1 MRKRPLHLFALGGLA
16 AALVLVAQH
25 TPAKQPAPGAVAA
38 QPVKDAPK
46 DAPAAPAV
54 KVTPSKVTAVTVYPV
69 GALVTREV
77 EATGPAGRVE
87 LVVSPLPAATVGST
101 LYAEGSDGIRVLTTR
116 YRTRPI
122 VADTSADVKKAMEEL
137 KQLQLAKEKIDGDL
151 GAIQENVKML
161 GKMENFLN
169 VSTVQATEKGALNA
183 EAAIALAKHIREQR
197 IETAKEVV
205 SLKQQV
211 TANQERSELL
221 QHRLQG
227 LMTGISRY
235 EHDAIIVVDKANA
248 AGGTIRLNYLV
259 DNASWN
265 PQYKLRADKAGKEQV
280 TLEYLAG
287 VVQNTGEEWPN
298 VKLVLSTAQPMLNS
312 APPDLQALHVSVA
325 PKGAAAGMQP
335 SIMELEDQ
343 IKSLRSKAQKDFN
356 DKKAASGA
364 GLVNTAAAR
373 EQSWELFNP
382 EAAVKRGCMLSF
394 REGPTVTYRIATAL
408 TVASRPD
415 AQVLEVAK
423 IDLKPDFYFKTVPIL
438 SPHVYRM
445 AEMVNKSEHVLL
457 PGEATMYSGSDF
469 VGQTTLPLVA
479 VGEQFTVGFGVDPQ
493 LAVQRSMVDKM
504 RATSGGNQLLRYD
517 YRILVNSY
525 KAEKVRLQVW
535 DRLPVADNDSVG
547 VSLVKTTPD
556 LSKDAIYQREQR
568 PNNLLRWD
576 LTVEPNAHGE
586 KAVPINFEFKLE
598 LDRQL
603 TIGGFQTAGVAGH
616 GGPVGAPLPPV
627 SAADQV
633 KMRAMLDKLPPEDRK
648 LAEAQVYCAIDQDSP
663 LGTMGPILKVNVKGQ
678 PVFLCCKGCEAE
690 AKAHPDETLLQF
702 QQLMRRVSVK
712 R

>member
-1 MRKRPLHLFALGGLA
+1 MRNRPLHLLALGGLA
-16 AALVLVAQH
+16 VALVLAARH
-25 TPAKQPAPGAVAA
+25 TPANQPPATTAATQPAKESP
-38 QPVKDAPK
+38 PAP
-46 DAPAAPAV
+46 PAI
-54 KVTPSKVTAVTVYPV
+54 KVNASKVTAVTVYPV

-87 LVVSPLPAATVGST
+87 LVVSPLPAATISSS
-101 LYAEGSDGIRVLTTR
+101 LYAEGTDGIRVLTTR

-122 VADTSADVKKAMEEL
+122 IADTTADVKKAMEEL
-137 KQLQLAKEKIDGDL
+137 KALQIAKEKIDGDL

-161 GKMENFLN
+161 GKMEGFLT
-169 VSTVQATEKGALNA
+169 VTTVQATEKGALNA
-183 EAAIALAKHIREQR
+183 DAAIALAKHIREQR

-205 SLKQQV
+205 NLKQQLM
-211 TANQERSELL
+211 ANQEKAELV

-227 LMTGISRY
+227 LVNGISRY

-248 AGGTIRLNYLV
+248 AAGTIRLNYLV
-259 DNASWN
+259 DNASWS

-287 VVQNTGEEWPN
+287 IVQDTGEEWPN

-312 APPDLQALHVSVA
+312 APPDLQSLHVSVA
-325 PKGAAAGMQP
+325 PKGAAAGAQP
-335 SIMELEDQ
+335 TIAELEDQ
-343 IKSLRSKAQKDFN
+343 IKSLRNKAQKDFN
-356 DKKAASGA
+356 DRKAASGA

-382 EAAVKRGCMLSF
+382 EAAVKRGCMLSY
-394 REGPTVTYRIATAL
+394 REGPTVTYRIATPL

-423 IDLKPDFYFKTVPIL
+423 IDLKPDFYYKTVPIL

-469 VGQTTLPLVA
+469 VGQMTLPLVA

-493 LAVQRSMVDKM
+493 LVVQRSMVDKM
-504 RATSGGNQLLRYD
+504 RSTSGGNQLLRYD

-525 KAEKVRLQVW
+525 KTEKVKLQVW
-535 DRLPVADNDSVG
+535 DRLPYAENDTVG
-547 VSLVKTTPD
+547 VSLLKTSPE
-556 LSKDAIYQREQR
+556 LSKDPVYQREQR

-576 LTVEPNAHGE
+576 VTVEANAHGE
-586 KAVPINFEFKLE
+586 KALAITFEFKLE
-598 LDRQL
+598 LDRQF
-603 TIGGFQTAGVAGH
+603 TIGGFQTAGVSGTH
-616 GGPVGAPLPPV
+616 PGLVSAPLPPI

-633 KMRAMLDKLPPEDRK
+633 KMRAMLDKLPPEDRR
-648 LAEAQVYCAIDQDSP
+648 LAETQVFCAIDQDSP

-678 PVFLCCKGCEAE
+678 PVFVCCKGCEAE
-690 AKAHPDETLLQF
+690 AKTHPDETLLQF
-702 QQLMRRVSVK
+702 QQLMKRVNARK
-712 R
+712 

>member
-16 AALVLVAQH
+16 AALALIAQH
-25 TPAKQPAPGAVAA
+25 TPAKQPAPVAVAA

-46 DAPAAPAV
+46 DAPAAPAI
-54 KVTPSKVTAVTVYPV
+54 KVNPSKVTAVTVYPV

-87 LVVSPLPAATVGST
+87 LVVSPLPLATVGSS
-101 LYAEGSDGIRVLTTR
+101 LYAEGAEGIRVLTTR

-122 VADTSADVKKAMEEL
+122 VADTSADVKKSMEEL
-137 KQLQLAKEKIDGDL
+137 KQLHIAKEKIDGDL
-151 GAIQENVKML
+151 GALQENVKML
-161 GKMENFLN
+161 AKLENFLT

-183 EAAIALAKHIREQR
+183 EAAINLSKHIREQR
-197 IETAKEVV
+197 SEAAKEVV
-205 SLKQQV
+205 ALKQAL
-211 TANQERSELL
+211 TTNQERAEII
-221 QHRLQG
+221 QNRLQG

-312 APPDLQALHVSVA
+312 SPPELQALHVSVA
-325 PKGAAAGMQP
+325 PKGAVAGAQP
-335 SIMELEDQ
+335 TTMELEDQ
-343 IKSLRSKAQKDFN
+343 IKNLRTRAQKDFN
-356 DKKAASGA
+356 DKKATSGV

-382 EAAVKRGCMLSF
+382 EAAVKRGCMLSY

-423 IDLKPDFYFKTVPIL
+423 IDLKPDVYFKTVPIL

-469 VGQTTLPLVA
+469 VGQTVLPLVA
-479 VGEQFTVGFGVDPQ
+479 VGESFTVGFGVDPQ
-493 LAVQRSMVDKM
+493 LVVQRSMVDKM

-525 KAEKVRLQVW
+525 KTEKVKLQVW
-535 DRLPVADNDSVG
+535 DRLPYAENDTVG
-547 VSLVKTTPD
+547 VALIKTTPE
-556 LSKDAIYQREQR
+556 LSKDALYQREQR
-568 PNNLLRWD
+568 PSNLLRWD
-576 LTVEPNAHGE
+576 LVVEPNAHGE
-586 KAVPINFEFKLE
+586 KATAVNFEFKLE

-627 SAADQV
+627 TAADQV
-633 KMRAMLDKLPPEDRK
+633 KMRAMLDKLTPEDRK